1 MAVAVKAV
9 YHYRQ
14 AAVLKERGDTPA
26 DGAVDVRNG
35 PKRQKCRV
43 ANSSHW
49 GERSEKVGS
58 GTRRAKALRDVRA
71 EELHDGGS
79 VLDSGRSL
87 PDGIGGSARWRD
99 SSAHFHFCRI
109 TAGFL

>member
-1 MAVAVKAV
+1 MP
-9 YHYRQ
+9 
-14 AAVLKERGDTPA
+14 PA

-49 GERSEKVGS
+49 SERSEKVGS

-87 PDGIGGSARWRD
+87 PDGIGWSARWRG
-99 SSAHFHFCRI
+99 SSAHFHFCQI
-109 TAGFL
+109 TAGFFRKTGDFL